1 MTMRDYPQ
9 MAHDIN
15 SLGLNNLRKYI
26 RKYHPAAVPN
36 MERNIAIIKYCVNHG
51 PCETAKLFCL
61 SLYTVRHIMEQYWG
75 YAKEGLDEAERI
87 REALAAKARR
97 E

>member
-36 MERNIAIIKYCVNHG
+36 MERDIAMIKYCVKHG
-51 PCETAKLFCL
+51 PGETAKLFCVPL
-61 SLYTVRHIMEQYWG
+61 WAVRNTLARYWK

-87 REALAAKARR
+87 REALAAKACG